1 MNLQLVTY
9 KGLKTSQKDFD
20 RRPLSSS
27 EIQVGDLILLYN
39 NKRKDKKEGKF
50 LLHDLVPFIVSEITL
65 KGVTTLKKREG
76 EILKVNYNFSQL
88 KLYVEEKTADTGV
101 VTTEFTVAVD

>member
-9 KGLKTSQKDFD
+9 KGLKTSKKDFD

-50 LLHDLVPFIVSEITL
+50 LF
-65 KGVTTLKKREG
+65 
-76 EILKVNYNFSQL
+76 
-88 KLYVEEKTADTGV
+88 A
-101 VTTEFTVAVD
+101 